1 MEFSLRRR
9 RRMPVPRPEAPPKDP
24 PHAPLIAP
32 KQSLGQNF
40 LRDPNT
46 IRRIAE
52 AVQAP
57 PGPDAPVVE
66 IGPGTGALTAVL
78 LERYPK
84 LVALEVDPR
93 AIAHL
98 RETLPALD
106 VRHQDVLEADWAALA
121 AERGGRLF
129 VAGNLPYYITSPILF
144 GLVDRRAHLAEATV
158 MMQREVAERL
168 VATPRTKAY
177 GILSVVFQRYADVK
191 LLFKVPPTVFH
202 PRPSVE
208 SAVVRLTFRTD
219 APPDSPE
226 ENRLRVV
233 VRAAFNQRRKML
245 RGALAAFGPVPEPWA
260 TQRAEELT
268 GEDFAALAAALPR
281 SPSAR

>member
-1 MEFSLRRR
+1 M
-9 RRMPVPRPEAPPKDP
+9 
-24 PHAPLIAP
+24 IAP

-46 IRRIAE
+46 IRRIAD
-52 AVQAP
+52 AVRAA

-66 IGPGTGALTAVL
+66 IGPGTGALTAAL
-78 LERYPK
+78 LERYPN
-84 LVALEVDPR
+84 LVALEVDDR
-93 AIAHL
+93 AVAHL
-98 RETLPALD
+98 RETLPRLD
-106 VRHQDVLEADWAALA
+106 VRHQDVLDAEWSALA

-144 GLVDRRAHLAEATV
+144 GLVDQRAFIAEATV

-168 VATPRTKAY
+168 VAAPRTKAY

-191 LLFKVPPTVFH
+191 LLFKVPPTVFF
-202 PRPSVE
+202 PRPAVD
-208 SAVVRLTFRTD
+208 SAVVRLTFRDD
-219 APPDSPE
+219 APPVSPE
-226 ENRLRVV
+226 EDRYRAL

-245 RGALAAFGPVPEPWA
+245 RKALAAFGPVPEPWA

-268 GEDFAALAAALPR
+268 GDDFEALLRALTP
-281 SPSAR
+281 